1 MLSAKNKCIYY
12 NVKLKKMLILHKIIL
27 KALEKSK
34 GCLLTEKQNGHY
46 KTTAEMW
53 YG

>member
-1 MLSAKNKCIYY
+1 MLK
-12 NVKLKKMLILHKIIL
+12 LHKIIF

-34 GCLLTEKQNGHY
+34 GCLLLTEKQNGHY